1 MARQKAKICLYCYKP
16 FKARRDAKTCSDR
29 CRKSFQRARDL
40 YRQETQT
47 IEQEASYNL
56 NRQAVIAQQRSYYA
70 ER

>member
-1 MARQKAKICLYCYKP
+1 MPRQKRKICLYCYKP

-40 YRQETQT
+40 YHRETQR
-47 IEQEASYNL
+47 IEQEADYSL
-56 NRQAVIAQQRSYYA
+56 SRHTMIAQQRNYYA

>member
-1 MARQKAKICLYCYKP
+1 MARQRTKICLYCYKP

-40 YRQETQT
+40 YRQETQAT
-47 IEQEASYNL
+47 EQESGYGL
-56 NRQAVIAQQRSYYA
+56 GRHTMIAQQRSYYA